1 MKEINKTAI
10 LDKKIIHQGIGGRE
24 INIEKELTLEEVES
38 QSTIAAF
45 NFFNRRP
52 DLLNKGILTFEDMEK
67 GKTFEEAEQELL
79 NTTCYY
85 GHVDNLGYFVCEDE
99 LEWK

>member
-1 MKEINKTAI
+1 MKEINKTAM
-10 LDKKIIHQGIGGRE
+10 LDKGIVHQGIGGRE

-38 QSTIAAF
+38 QNTIAAF
-45 NFFNRRP
+45 NFFSRRP
-52 DLLNKGILTFEDMEK
+52 DLLSKGLLTFEDMEK
-67 GKTFEEAEQELL
+67 GKTLEEAEQERL

-85 GHVDNLGYFVCEDE
+85 GHVGNLGYFVCEDE